1 MLDIYTRFAILGIY
15 KTYTRFKI
23 MATASLFTNG
33 KSQAVRIPKEI
44 EFEGINEVEIVRDGD
59 SIVIT
64 PKRKSWASF
73 YDIDKADSDFMTER
87 ENVVEEGRVAL

>member
-1 MLDIYTRFAILGIY
+1 
-15 KTYTRFKI
+15 

-33 KSQAVRIPKEI
+33 KSQAVRIPKDL

-73 YDIDKADSDFMTER
+73 SDIDKADNDFMVER
-87 ENVVEEGRVAL
+87 SDVVDDGRVNL